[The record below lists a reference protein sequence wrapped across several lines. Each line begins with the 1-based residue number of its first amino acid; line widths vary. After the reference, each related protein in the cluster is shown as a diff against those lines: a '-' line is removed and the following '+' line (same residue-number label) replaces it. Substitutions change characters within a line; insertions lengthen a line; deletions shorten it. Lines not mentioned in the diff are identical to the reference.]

1 MNYIILIIAGMAGVA
16 LGAYLGRRRKMK
28 KMGKEAKPE
37 DQKKKEENLQKIREL
52 FNTRERLA
60 NNDIENLLGVSDATV
75 TRYLDE
81 LEKEGY
87 IRQVGKTGKFVY
99 YERV

>member
-1 MNYIILIIAGMAGVA
+1 
-16 LGAYLGRRRKMK
+16 MK
-28 KMGKEAKPE
+28 KMNESLGQAQEKPL
-37 DQKKKEENLQKIREL
+37 DYARGREENLQKIREL
-52 FNTRERLA
+52 FSTRERLA
-60 NNDIENLLGVSDATV
+60 NNDIENILGVSDATA

-99 YERV
+99 YEKL

>member
-1 MNYIILIIAGMAGVA
+1 
-16 LGAYLGRRRKMK
+16 MK
-28 KMGKEAKPE
+28 KMNESLNYARDKESKPE

-52 FNTRERLA
+52 FNTRDRLA
-60 NNDIENLLGVSDATV
+60 NNDIENLLGVSDATA

-87 IRQVGKTGKFVY
+87 IRQVGKTGKFVC
-99 YERV
+99 YEKL